1 MGTFLDTSDP
11 FSCNVNYCRHTAPS
25 GKGIV
30 IDCKPIYKTD
40 IYDIAIDLNF
50 MKKEILNLVIT
61 LACLSVSTWVIADPT
76 PFKAVYKADYKGM
89 PVSAV
94 GIRELKLME
103 DNKYMLSSSAKS
115 FLATVAEHSIF
126 RVEEQQ
132 ILPIEYRY
140 KRSGIGKNRKV
151 TLNFNWQS
159 QTVEDKADAWE
170 MDVSDG
176 VLDKLL
182 YQFKMRQDLQD
193 AVEMEQPW
201 PEMSYQ
207 IADDARLKTYTFKV
221 MGEEEIDTP
230 IGKIRTVKTMRIRKK
245 NDRTTT
251 FWLAPDYEFMLIR
264 LMQVEKNGKGFELL
278 LKEAE
283 FNGKQVKGY

>member
-1 MGTFLDTSDP
+1 MT
-11 FSCNVNYCRHTAPS
+11 
-25 GKGIV
+25 
-30 IDCKPIYKTD
+30 
-40 IYDIAIDLNF
+40 
-50 MKKEILNLVIT
+50 KEILNLV
-61 LACLSVSTWVIADPT
+61 LAVTCLSVTMQTIAGPT
-76 PFKAVYKADYKGM
+76 PFKAIYKADYKGL
-89 PVSAV
+89 PVTAV
-94 GIRELKLME
+94 GIRELKLIE

-115 FLATVAEHSIF
+115 FFATVTEHSIF

-151 TLNFNWQS
+151 TLNFDWQS
-159 QTVEDKADAWE
+159 QTVQDKADAWK
-170 MDVSDG
+170 MDVPSG

-193 AVEMEQPW
+193 AVEKDQPW

-207 IADDARLKTYTFKV
+207 IADDGRLKTYIFKV
-221 MGEEEIDTP
+221 TGEEEIDTP
-230 IGKIRTVKTMRIRKK
+230 IGKIKTVKTIRIRKK

-264 LMQVEKNGKGFELL
+264 LKQVEKNGKGFELL

-283 FNGKQVKGY
+283 FNGEQVKGY

>member
-25 GKGIV
+25 GKEIV

-40 IYDIAIDLNF
+40 IYVLSIDLNF
-50 MKKEILNLVIT
+50 MKNEILYITLV
-61 LACLSVSTWVIADPT
+61 LACLSASTQVIAAPS
-76 PFKAVYKADYKGM
+76 PFKAIYKADYKGM

-94 GIRELKLME
+94 GIRELKLIE
-103 DNKYMLSSSAKS
+103 DNKYILSSSAKS
-115 FLATVAEHSIF
+115 FFATVAEHSIF
-126 RVEEQQ
+126 RVEEQKIQ
-132 ILPIEYRY
+132 PIEYQY

-151 TLNFNWQS
+151 ILNFDWQS

-193 AVEMEQPW
+193 AVELNQPW
-201 PEMSYQ
+201 PELSYQ
-207 IADDARLKTYTFKV
+207 IADDARLKTYIFKIT
-221 MGEEEIDTP
+221 GEEDIDTP
-230 IGKIRTVKTMRIRKK
+230 IGKIKTVKTLRIRK
-245 NDRTTT
+245 NSDRTTT

-264 LMQVEKNGKGFELL
+264 LKQVEKNGKGFELL
-278 LKEAE
+278 LKEAQ
-283 FNGKQVKGY
+283 FNGKQVKGH